1 MSAAATS
8 IFTHQ
13 FRLNFEETKHVP
25 IGHFVNS
32 GDISSGGHLWR
43 INCFPQNKGEYI
55 SVYLH
60 HESETKDAQ
69 AIFEV
74 FCHGQGRCSILATA
88 LAHAPMRLCC
98 CLQSD
103 GPPLDQLWRAGRRQF
118 VKRSDLESHYVTNGS
133 DDPISV
139 PPSDIVSH
147 IGSLLDS
154 TDGSDVSLAVDGE
167 EFPAHRAV
175 LAARSPVFKAQLLG
189 SMADAKM
196 EKLQDLFAAADRYA
210 LDRLKLLCA
219 NKLWDDVSADTIGAT
234 LALAE
239 RYSCPELKKK
249 CIDFFGDEKNFR
261 KAVLT
266 DGFIQM
272 VQKFPSV
279 LAELRVKIAA

>member
-1 MSAAATS
+1 MCGV
-8 IFTHQ
+8 
-13 FRLNFEETKHVP
+13 KV
-25 IGHFVNS
+25 
-32 GDISSGGHLWR
+32 
-43 INCFPQNKGEYI
+43 
-55 SVYLH
+55 
-60 HESETKDAQ
+60 
-69 AIFEV
+69 
-74 FCHGQGRCSILATA
+74 
-88 LAHAPMRLCC
+88 
-98 CLQSD
+98 LQ
-103 GPPLDQLWRAGRRQF
+103 
-118 VKRSDLESHYVTNGS
+118 

-196 EKLQDLFAAADRYA
+196 SSITLHDITPATFRLGDSPREKLQDLFAAADRYA